1 MTPRIIL
8 ASASPRRRE
17 LLAALL
23 DEFEVVPSDIE
34 EPFGHDPVAD
44 AESLALA
51 KARAV
56 ARANPAAVVIGADTI
71 VFDGGRAYAKPADK
85 AEALAMW
92 RALRGRAH
100 RVVTGVAVVGPAGF
114 ERSGHSMSQ
123 VTLADLDD
131 AAVRAYIASGRPMD
145 KAGAYAIQDTD
156 AGTVSGLDGC
166 YCNVVGL
173 PLWRLRALL
182 ADAGIACPEPAARR
196 PECASCPDST
206 APAEQARGHRS

>member
-23 DEFEVVPSDIE
+23 DKFEVVPSDIE

-56 ARANPAAVVIGADTI
+56 AMDNPGAVVIGADTI
-71 VFDGGRAYAKPADK
+71 VFDGGRAYAKPAGEE
-85 AEALAMW
+85 EALAMW

-114 ERSGHSMSQ
+114 ERSGHSISQ
-123 VTLADLDD
+123 VTLAGLDD

-156 AGTVSGLDGC
+156 VGTVSRLEGC

-182 ADAGIACPEPAARR
+182 ADAGIACPEPATRR
-196 PECASCPDST
+196 PECASCPDLETPT
-206 APAEQARGHRS
+206 AGGRGCRS